1 LAGRL
6 SPRLFYLSGLMF
18 MRKQFY
24 EKVLPSQGVYCVTEI
39 TVDKKVVNRFAESL
53 DDVECLVDES
63 NVAGNNV
70 FIALSSFSGHS
81 RMSNF
86 ATHCRSFFVDLDV
99 KPDKSGH
106 YKTKVE
112 AVEDLDHFLKVTEL
126 PPPVVVD
133 SGNGIHAYWPF
144 EDSVPIAEWKAYAEK
159 FKQLCMDHMKIDPV
173 VTADVTRIMRC
184 PETLNFKTDPPNP
197 TRFLTEEINQYDFA
211 AFKDYLG
218 DVAIPAGSILD
229 LIPKG
234 LDEDTRKIAKLDNY
248 ETTFQD
254 IAEKSLSG
262 QGCNQIKNA
271 IVNAKTLEEP
281 VWHSAL
287 SIARHCT
294 DWETAIHLLSEDY
307 AGYSPEATIRK
318 ANETFGKPHSCSI
331 FEQRNPGGC
340 DGCPLKGQVTNPLAI
355 GRKFVAAPAEE
366 VSKTDTVRIE
376 ANPEEVPPFPKALFP
391 YVRGRTGGIYYLP
404 PAELDDD
411 GVKIQSEPVL
421 ISTNEF
427 FPVKRMYGES
437 DGELFLVRIK
447 LPHETREKY
456 ISMGEMQS
464 VECMKEIL
472 GKAGIAPPHQN
483 LWTKLVDYMTKWAH
497 YLQSQNAADK
507 ICRQMGWT
515 DDETFLIGETEVI
528 GGGKTRRAASSPL
541 IRDVCRLLQ
550 PKGDYQVWKDCV
562 NKLNRHD
569 LEMQAFGLFVSFG
582 SPLMRYTS
590 TNGMTFC
597 FTGLS
602 GAAKSG
608 SLYAG
613 LSVWGAPKSL
623 SVYDS
628 TDNAFNLRAMSLKN
642 ILMGMDEVHE
652 KPPEQITKLIHF
664 ISQGKGKMRMQ
675 SSVNAEREQQEVA
688 SMLCLMSSNVSLY
701 DLILNKK
708 ANASGEIMRLL
719 EYVLTPP
726 SYLTLEYGKEIF
738 DPLHRNHGHAGI
750 EFMGRVI
757 DIGDTEIRA
766 RIKKWSSRVTSTKLG
781 SNAAFRFYETA
792 FSAIFAGAEIANEAG
807 IITFDIERIYDK
819 VILETIKV
827 RDNTQKNQIT
837 DYEGLISEFLNR
849 HWRNGTLIFD
859 DGRVINEPTGELV
872 ARVEIGNSTQFIS
885 KTKFKEYLA
894 SRGVGSGEFE
904 KALER
909 STVKLESKK
918 MRLSTGWKA
927 GMTTPP
933 VHVYSFQYEVPKEL
947 LNDNQGNRA

>member
-1 LAGRL
+1 
-6 SPRLFYLSGLMF
+6 

-39 TVDKKVVNRFAESL
+39 SKDKRVINRFAESL
-53 DDVECLVDES
+53 DEVEQLVEEGS
-63 NVAGNNV
+63 NEGKNV

-81 RMSNF
+81 RMSDF
-86 ATHCRSFFVDLDV
+86 ATYCRSFFVDLDV
-99 KPDKSGH
+99 KPGKSGC
-106 YKTKVE
+106 YSSKVE

-144 EDSVPIAEWKAYAEK
+144 EEAVPIAEWKAYADK
-159 FKQLCMDHMKIDPV
+159 FKQLCLDHMKIDPV

-197 TRFLTEEINQYDFA
+197 TRFLTDEIHQYDFA

-218 DVAIPAGSILD
+218 DVSIPTSSILD
-229 LIPKG
+229 LVPKG

-254 IAEKSLSG
+254 IAEKSIDG
-262 QGCNQIKNA
+262 HGCNQIRNA
-271 IVNAKTLEEP
+271 LVNAKTLPEP
-281 VWHSAL
+281 IWHSAL

-294 DWETAIHLLSEDY
+294 DWETAIHLMSEDY
-307 AGYSPEATIRK
+307 IGYSPEATIRK
-318 ANETFGKPHSCSI
+318 ANETFGKPHSCAT

-340 DGCPLKGQVTNPLAI
+340 NGCPFKGQITNPLAI
-355 GRKFVAAPAEE
+355 GRKFVAEPPKE
-366 VSKTDTVRIE
+366 VSKEDTIRIE
-376 ANPEEVPPFPKALFP
+376 ENPEEVPTFPAALFP
-391 YVRGRTGGIYYLP
+391 YVRGRAGGIYYVP
-404 PAELDDD
+404 PADVGED
-411 GVKIQSEPVL
+411 GEKEQSDPLL

-427 FPVKRMYGES
+427 FPIKRMYGES
-437 DGELFLVRIK
+437 DGEMFLVRVK
-447 LPHETREKY
+447 LPHEIREKY
-456 ISMGEMQS
+456 LSMGEMQS
-464 VECMKEIL
+464 VDSMKEII
-472 GKAGIAPPHQN
+472 GKAGVAPPHQN
-483 LWTKLVDYMTKWAH
+483 LWPKLVEYMTKWAH

-515 DDETFLIGETEVI
+515 LNDETFLIGETEVL

-541 IRDVCRLLQ
+541 IRDVSRLLQ

-562 NKLNRHD
+562 NRLNAPEF
-569 LEMQAFGLFVSFG
+569 EMQAFGFFISFG
-582 SPLMRYTS
+582 APLMKYTS

-597 FTGLS
+597 FTGTS

-608 SLYAG
+608 SLYAA
-613 LSVWGAPKSL
+613 LSVWGAPKPL

-642 ILMGMDEVHE
+642 IMMGMDEVEE
-652 KPPEQITKLIHF
+652 KPPEQISKLIHL

-688 SMLCLMSSNVSLY
+688 STLCFMSSNVSLY

-719 EYVLTPP
+719 EYVLSPP
-726 SYLTLEYGKEIF
+726 SFLTLEIGKEIF
-738 DPLHRNHGHAGI
+738 DPLHRNHGHAGV
-750 EFMGRVI
+750 EFINKII
-757 DIGDTEIRA
+757 DMGDTEVRA
-766 RIKKWSSRVTSTKLG
+766 RIKKWSSRVTATKMG
-781 SNAAFRFYETA
+781 SGAAFRFYETA
-792 FSAIFAGAEIANEAG
+792 FSAIFAGAEIANEIG
-807 IITFDIERIYDK
+807 IINFNIERIFDK
-819 VILETIKV
+819 VMLETIKIKE
-827 RDNTQKNQIT
+827 NTQKNQIT
-837 DYEGLISEFLNR
+837 DYEGLIAEFLND
-849 HWRNGTLIFD
+849 HWRRGTLIFD
-859 DGRVINEPTGELV
+859 EGRLVNEPHGELV
-872 ARVEIGNSTQFIS
+872 ARVEIGNSTQYVAKS
-885 KTKFKEYLA
+885 KFKQYLA
-894 SRGVGSGEFE
+894 SKSVGTAEFE

-909 STVKLESKK
+909 SSVKLESKK

-933 VHVYSFQYEVPKEL
+933 IHVYAFQYEVPKEML
-947 LNDNQGNRA
+947 DDNQSSGT